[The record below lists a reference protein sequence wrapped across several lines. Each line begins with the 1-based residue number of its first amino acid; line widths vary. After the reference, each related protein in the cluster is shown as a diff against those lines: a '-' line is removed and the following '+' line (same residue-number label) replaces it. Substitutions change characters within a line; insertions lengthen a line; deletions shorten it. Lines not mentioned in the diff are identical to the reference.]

1 MKRIAPYALS
11 VVLLVGVGAAVIECT
26 GSVCGNGVKESGEQ
40 CDNGMLNGTQGNG
53 CSAQCTL
60 TSISRA
66 RLTVNVE
73 RLNVTVASYPDY
85 PAPTCMD
92 LGISKVHLVLTGPA
106 PQDMTTDC
114 NNPSFSFDPIAP
126 GTYQA
131 TVTLLDASGAPLTK
145 PITSTMVDVEP
156 APTPTTLNL
165 AFEIGDYLK
174 SYTGNFDFMASWGAD
189 NIACSQATPAVT
201 KQTITMTLPG
211 STTPVAMMTNDGES
225 LDGTPFTCFQP
236 AAAPKYQEV
245 KMMPWGHYDL
255 TITGESGPPGPKM
268 TSYCQ
273 KFDVFVGVGVATPTY
288 ALTVA
293 GASMADGGVGD
304 GGMTCP

>member
-1 MKRIAPYALS
+1 MKRIVPYALS
-11 VVLLVGVGAAVIECT
+11 AVLLLGIGAAVIECT
-26 GSVCGNGVKESGEQ
+26 GAVCGNGVKEADEQ

-60 TSISRA
+60 TSIARA
-66 RLTVNVE
+66 SLVVSYS
-73 RLNVTVASYPDY
+73 RLNVSVASYPNY

-92 LGISKVHLVLTGPA
+92 LGIAKAHLVLTGPA
-106 PQDMTTDC
+106 PQDLTADC
-114 NNPSFSFDPIAP
+114 GNPFSFDPIAP

-131 TVTLLDASGAPLTK
+131 TLTLVDSTGAPVTK
-145 PITSTMVDVEP
+145 PVTSAMIDVQV
-156 APTPTTLNL
+156 ASTPTMLNL
-165 AFEIGDYLK
+165 TFETTDYLK
-174 SYTGNFDFMASWGAD
+174 TYTGNFDFMASWGGD
-189 NIACSQATPAVT
+189 NLGCSQATPAVT

-268 TSYCQ
+268 TTYCQ

-293 GASMADGGVGD
+293 GASMGDGGVGD